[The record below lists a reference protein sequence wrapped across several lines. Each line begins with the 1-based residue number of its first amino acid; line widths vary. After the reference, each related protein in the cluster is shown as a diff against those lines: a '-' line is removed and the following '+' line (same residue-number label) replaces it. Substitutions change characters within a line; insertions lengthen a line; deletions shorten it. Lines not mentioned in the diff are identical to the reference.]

1 MTAGSGGVEG
11 APSAGGPAR
20 HIPVLLPQVLR
31 HLRPQDGGFY
41 IDATFGAGGYSAAIL
56 KAAACRVLALD
67 RDPHAIS
74 AGRAMEAAFGARL
87 TLAHS
92 PFSDLRAV
100 AERHGFNPADGVVFD
115 LGVSSMQLDEGGRGF
130 SFQRDGPLDMR
141 MSGEGQSAADVVN
154 TFKES
159 EIADILFRYGEERR
173 SRAIA
178 REIVRARSA
187 APIATT
193 GELAAICARVL
204 GHKPGAKHPATR
216 TFQALRLYV
225 NDELGELQA
234 GLEAAA
240 ALLRTGGRLVAVS
253 FHSLEDRI
261 VKQFLAERSGR
272 TPAPSRHMP
281 AAPQRA
287 CASFRLLT
295 RQPVE
300 PDAAEISA
308 NPRARSARL
317 RAAERV

>member
-1 MTAGSGGVEG
+1 MTTGGGGVEG

-20 HIPVLLPQVLR
+20 HIPVLLPQVLY
-31 HLRPQDGGFY
+31 HLSPREGGFY
-41 IDATFGAGGYSAAIL
+41 IDATFGAGGYTSAIL
-56 KAAACRVLALD
+56 RAADCRVLALD
-67 RDPHAIS
+67 RDPHAIA
-74 AGRAMEAAFGARL
+74 AGRPMEQAFAGRLILVQSRFGDLGRVARG
-87 TLAHS
+87 
-92 PFSDLRAV
+92 
-100 AERHGFNPADGVVFD
+100 HGFSAADGVVFD
-115 LGVSSMQLDEGGRGF
+115 LGVSSMQLDEGARGF
-130 SFQRDGPLDMR
+130 SFLRDGPLDMR
-141 MSGEGQSAADVVN
+141 MSGEGMSAADVVN

-187 APIATT
+187 SPIATT

-272 TPAPSRHMP
+272 APAPSRHLP
-281 AAPQRA
+281 AVEARPP
-287 CASFRLLT
+287 ASFKLLT

-300 PDAAEISA
+300 PDEEEVAE

-317 RAAERV
+317 RAAERL